1 MSDIKDRVFKIVE
14 KHFGVTVDKITDN
27 TNFVD
32 DLGADSLANVEF
44 VMDLEDEF
52 GIEIPEDI
60 ADKIRTVGATIDYIK
75 SQAAQPSA

>member
-14 KHFGVTVDKITDN
+14 KHFGVTSDKITDN

-52 GIEIPEDI
+52 GIEIPEDV
-60 ADKIRTVGATIDYIK
+60 ADKIRTVGAAFDYIK
-75 SQAAQPSA
+75 SQAA

>member
-14 KHFGVTVDKITDN
+14 KHFGVTSDKITDN

-52 GIEIPEDI
+52 GIEIPEDV
-60 ADKIRTVGATIDYIK
+60 ADKIRTVGAAIDYIK
-75 SQAAQPSA
+75 SQAA

>member
-14 KHFGVTVDKITDN
+14 KHFGVTAEKITDN

-52 GIEIPEDI
+52 GIEIPEDV
-60 ADKIRTVGATIDYIK
+60 ADKIRTVGAAIDYIK
-75 SQAAQPSA
+75 SQAA

>member
-1 MSDIKDRVFKIVE
+1 MSDIKDRVVKIVE
-14 KHFGVTVDKITDN
+14 KHFGVTADKITDN

-52 GIEIPEDI
+52 GIEIPEDV
-60 ADKIRTVGATIDYIK
+60 ADKIRTVGAAIDYIK
-75 SQAAQPSA
+75 SQAA